1 VSVAVKGG
9 NEHLDLLEIFR
20 RTERP
25 LVSQEDCAPLS
36 WFH

>member
-1 VSVAVKGG
+1 MAVVVKGG

-25 LVSQEDCAPLS
+25 LASQEDCAP
-36 WFH
+36 